1 MILDYKEEVK
11 KLISE
16 TYAPA
21 DMVSKEV
28 EKTTEELVSS
38 FRNVMPTKALDEHTV
53 TEALFELGYK
63 PKEKEPL
70 VFIWYF
76 KRNDKTE

>member
-1 MILDYKEEVK
+1 MIDYKEAVK

-21 DMVSKEV
+21 DMISKEV
-28 EKTTEELVSS
+28 EKTTQELVSS
-38 FRNVMPTKALDEHTV
+38 FRNVMPTKALDEHVV
-53 TEALFELGYK
+53 TEALFELGYT

-70 VFIWYF
+70 EFIWYF